1 MISIKRISGLLF
13 GPLLFIL
20 IQFISISDLSTEGKY
35 VLGTASWMAIW
46 WVLEVVDIAVT
57 SLLPIVIFPLTGT
70 LSISE
75 TTSQYGHNLVFL
87 YLAGFI
93 IAIAIERWGLHKRIA
108 LTIISFMGTKIN
120 FIILGFMISTGFLSM
135 FISNTAT
142 TVMMLP
148 IALAIITQLDNKSN
162 ESRNNNQNFSK
173 SLLLSI
179 AYSASIGGIAT
190 LFGTPPNMVLRGV
203 VESNFG
209 YTITF
214 MDWFI
219 IGFPISIT
227 LLFLCWIYIT
237 KISNNYFMDEFPLG
251 KDQIIKLKSELGRIS
266 AEEKRVGVIFFLTAL
281 CWITRSQ
288 IEKFLPGIDDTIIG
302 MIFGILLFV
311 IPVKSNKRSLV
322 IWKEAVKLP
331 WGVIILFG
339 GGMALAKGFVDSG
352 LSVWFGNNLTSL
364 NGLPMIL
371 LILSIVTS
379 VNFLTEMTS
388 NLATTAMLLP
398 VLAAIGLE
406 MNIDPLILMISATM
420 AASCAFMLPVAT
432 PPNAIVFGSGY
443 LRIPDMIKKGFWLNI
458 ISIILISFMVYF
470 FVPVLLK
477 F

>member
-1 MISIKRISGLLF
+1 M
-13 GPLLFIL
+13 
-20 IQFISISDLSTEGKY
+20 GK
-35 VLGTASWMAIW
+35 
-46 WVLEVVDIAVT
+46 
-57 SLLPIVIFPLTGT
+57 
-70 LSISE
+70 
-75 TTSQYGHNLVFL
+75 
-87 YLAGFI
+87 
-93 IAIAIERWGLHKRIA
+93 
-108 LTIISFMGTKIN
+108 
-120 FIILGFMISTGFLSM
+120 
-135 FISNTAT
+135 
-142 TVMMLP
+142 
-148 IALAIITQLDNKSN
+148 
-162 ESRNNNQNFSK
+162 
-173 SLLLSI
+173 
-179 AYSASIGGIAT
+179 
-190 LFGTPPNMVLRGV
+190 
-203 VESNFG
+203 
-209 YTITF
+209 
-214 MDWFI
+214 
-219 IGFPISIT
+219 
-227 LLFLCWIYIT
+227 
-237 KISNNYFMDEFPLG
+237 
-251 KDQIIKLKSELGRIS
+251 IS

>member
-1 MISIKRISGLLF
+1 MISIKRISGLIF

-20 IQFISISDLSTEGKY
+20 IQFISINDLSTEGKY

-108 LTIISFMGTKIN
+108 LNIISFMGTKIN
-120 FIILGFMISTGFLSM
+120 FIILGFMISTSFLSM

-162 ESRNNNQNFSK
+162 KSRNNNQNFSK

-190 LFGTPPNMVLRGV
+190 IFGTPPNMVLRGV

-214 MDWFI
+214 MDWFV

-302 MIFGILLFV
+302 IIFGILLFV
-311 IPVKSNKRSLV
+311 IPVKSNKRSLL

-352 LSVWFGNNLTSL
+352 LSIWFGNNLTSL

-432 PPNAIVFGSGY
+432 PPNAIVFGAGY

-458 ISIILISFMVYF
+458 ISIILISIMVYY
-470 FVPVLLK
+470 FVPILLK

>member
-1 MISIKRISGLLF
+1 MISIKRISGLIF

-20 IQFISISDLSTEGKY
+20 IQFISINDLSTEGKY

-108 LTIISFMGTKIN
+108 LNIISFMGTKIN
-120 FIILGFMISTGFLSM
+120 FIILGFMISTAFLSM

-162 ESRNNNQNFSK
+162 KSRNNNQNFSK

-190 LFGTPPNMVLRGV
+190 IFGTPPNMVLRGV

-302 MIFGILLFV
+302 IIFGILLFV
-311 IPVKSNKRSLV
+311 IPVKSNKRSLL

-352 LSVWFGNNLTSL
+352 LSIWFGNNLTSL

-432 PPNAIVFGSGY
+432 PPNAIVFGAGY

-458 ISIILISFMVYF
+458 ISIILISIMVYY
-470 FVPVLLK
+470 FVPILLK

>member
-13 GPLLFIL
+13 GPVLFIL
-20 IQFISISDLSTEGKY
+20 IQFISINDLSAEGKY

-57 SLLPIVIFPLTGT
+57 SLLPIVIFPITGT

-108 LTIISFMGTKIN
+108 LNIISFMGTKIN
-120 FIILGFMISTGFLSM
+120 FIILGFMLSTAFLSM

-203 VESNFG
+203 VESNLG

-251 KDQIIKLKSELGRIS
+251 KDQIIKLKSQLGRIS

-398 VLAAIGLE
+398 VLAAIGIE

-432 PPNAIVFGSGY
+432 PPNAIVFGAGY

-458 ISIILISFMVYF
+458 ISIILISLMVYY
-470 FVPVLLK
+470 FVPILLK

>member
-20 IQFISISDLSTEGKY
+20 IQFISINDLSIEGKY

-108 LTIISFMGTKIN
+108 LNIISFMGTKIN
-120 FIILGFMISTGFLSM
+120 FIILGFMISTSFLSM

-302 MIFGILLFV
+302 IIFGILLFV
-311 IPVKSNKRSLV
+311 IPVKSNKRSLL

-432 PPNAIVFGSGY
+432 PPNAIVFGAGY

-458 ISIILISFMVYF
+458 ISIILISIMVYY
-470 FVPVLLK
+470 FVPILLK

>member
-20 IQFISISDLSTEGKY
+20 IQFISINDLSTEGKY

-120 FIILGFMISTGFLSM
+120 FIILGFMISTAFLSM

-302 MIFGILLFV
+302 IIFGILLFV
-311 IPVKSNKRSLV
+311 IPVKSNKRSLL

>member
-120 FIILGFMISTGFLSM
+120 YIILGFMISTAFLSM

-251 KDQIIKLKSELGRIS
+251 KDQIIKLKSEMGKIS

>member
-20 IQFISISDLSTEGKY
+20 IQFISINDLSTEGKY

-120 FIILGFMISTGFLSM
+120 FIILGFMISTAFLSM

-251 KDQIIKLKSELGRIS
+251 KDQIIKLKSELGKIS

>member
-1 MISIKRISGLLF
+1 MISIKRISGLIF

-20 IQFISISDLSTEGKY
+20 IQFISINDLSTEGKY

-108 LTIISFMGTKIN
+108 LNIISFMGTKIN
-120 FIILGFMISTGFLSM
+120 FIILGFMISTSFLSM

-162 ESRNNNQNFSK
+162 KSRNNNQNFSK

-237 KISNNYFMDEFPLG
+237 KISNNYFIDEFPLG

-302 MIFGILLFV
+302 IIFGILLFV
-311 IPVKSNKRSLV
+311 IPVKSNKRSLL

-352 LSVWFGNNLTSL
+352 LSIWFGNNLTSL

-432 PPNAIVFGSGY
+432 PPNAIVFGAGY

-458 ISIILISFMVYF
+458 ISIILISIMVYY
-470 FVPVLLK
+470 FVPILLK

>member
-20 IQFISISDLSTEGKY
+20 IQFISINDLSTEGKY

-57 SLLPIVIFPLTGT
+57 SLLPIAIFPLTGT

-108 LTIISFMGTKIN
+108 LNIISFMGTKIN
-120 FIILGFMISTGFLSM
+120 FIILGFMISTSFLSM

-162 ESRNNNQNFSK
+162 KSRNNNQNFSK

-302 MIFGILLFV
+302 IIFGILLFV
-311 IPVKSNKRSLV
+311 IPVKSNKRSLL

-352 LSVWFGNNLTSL
+352 LSIWFGNNLTSL
-364 NGLPMIL
+364 NGFPMIL

-432 PPNAIVFGSGY
+432 PPNAIVFGAGY

-458 ISIILISFMVYF
+458 ISIILISIMVYY
-470 FVPVLLK
+470 FVPILLK

>member
-13 GPLLFIL
+13 GPVLFIL
-20 IQFISISDLSTEGKY
+20 IQFISINDLSAEGKY

-57 SLLPIVIFPLTGT
+57 SLLPIVIFPITGT

-108 LTIISFMGTKIN
+108 LNIISFMGTKIN
-120 FIILGFMISTGFLSM
+120 FIILGFMLSTAFLSM

-203 VESNFG
+203 VESNLG

-398 VLAAIGLE
+398 VLAAIGIE

-432 PPNAIVFGSGY
+432 PPNAIVFGAGY

-458 ISIILISFMVYF
+458 ISIILISIMVYY
-470 FVPVLLK
+470 FVPILLK

>member
-1 MISIKRISGLLF
+1 MISIKRISGLIF

-20 IQFISISDLSTEGKY
+20 IQFISINDLSTEGKY

-108 LTIISFMGTKIN
+108 LNIISFMGTKIN
-120 FIILGFMISTGFLSM
+120 FIILGFMISTSFLSM

-162 ESRNNNQNFSK
+162 KSRNNNQNFSK

-214 MDWFI
+214 MDWFV

-302 MIFGILLFV
+302 IIFGILLFV
-311 IPVKSNKRSLV
+311 IPVKSNKRSLL

-352 LSVWFGNNLTSL
+352 LSIWFGNNLTSL

-432 PPNAIVFGSGY
+432 PPNAIVFGAGY

-458 ISIILISFMVYF
+458 ISIILISIMVYY
-470 FVPVLLK
+470 FVPILLK

>member
-120 FIILGFMISTGFLSM
+120 FIILGFMISTAFLSM

-251 KDQIIKLKSELGRIS
+251 KDQIIKLKSELGKIS

>member
-20 IQFISISDLSTEGKY
+20 IQFISINDLSTEGKY

-120 FIILGFMISTGFLSM
+120 FIILGFMISTAFLSM

>member
-120 FIILGFMISTGFLSM
+120 FIILGFMISTAFLSM

>member
-20 IQFISISDLSTEGKY
+20 IQFISINDLSTEGKY

-108 LTIISFMGTKIN
+108 LNIISFMGTKIN
-120 FIILGFMISTGFLSM
+120 FIILGFMISTSFLSM

-142 TVMMLP
+142 SVMMLP

-190 LFGTPPNMVLRGV
+190 LFGTPPNMVFRGV
-203 VESNFG
+203 VETNFG
-209 YTITF
+209 YKITF

-432 PPNAIVFGSGY
+432 PPNAIVFGAGY

-458 ISIILISFMVYF
+458 ISIILISIMVYY
-470 FVPVLLK
+470 FVPILLK

>member
-1 MISIKRISGLLF
+1 MISIKRISGLIF

-20 IQFISISDLSTEGKY
+20 IQFISINDLSTEGKY

-108 LTIISFMGTKIN
+108 LNIISFMGTKIN
-120 FIILGFMISTGFLSM
+120 FIILGFMISTSFLSM

-162 ESRNNNQNFSK
+162 KSRNNNQNFSK

-302 MIFGILLFV
+302 IIFGILLFV
-311 IPVKSNKRSLV
+311 IPVKSNKRSLL

-352 LSVWFGNNLTSL
+352 LSIWFGNNLTSL

-432 PPNAIVFGSGY
+432 PPNAIVFGAGY

-458 ISIILISFMVYF
+458 ISIILISIMVYY
-470 FVPVLLK
+470 FVPILLK

>member
-20 IQFISISDLSTEGKY
+20 IQFISINDLSTEGKY

-108 LTIISFMGTKIN
+108 LNIISFMGTKIN
-120 FIILGFMISTGFLSM
+120 FIILGFMISTSFLSM

-162 ESRNNNQNFSK
+162 KSRNNNQNFSK

-214 MDWFI
+214 MDWFV

-302 MIFGILLFV
+302 IIFGILLFV
-311 IPVKSNKRSLV
+311 IPVKSNKRSLL

-352 LSVWFGNNLTSL
+352 LSIWFGNNLTSL

-432 PPNAIVFGSGY
+432 PPNAIVFGAGY

-458 ISIILISFMVYF
+458 ISIILISIMVYY
-470 FVPVLLK
+470 FVPILLK

>member
-13 GPLLFIL
+13 GPVLFIL
-20 IQFISISDLSTEGKY
+20 IQFISINDLSAEGKY

-108 LTIISFMGTKIN
+108 LNIISFMGTKIN
-120 FIILGFMISTGFLSM
+120 FIILGFMLSTAFLSM

-398 VLAAIGLE
+398 VLAAIGIE

-432 PPNAIVFGSGY
+432 PPNAIVFGAGY

-458 ISIILISFMVYF
+458 ISIILISIMVYY
-470 FVPVLLK
+470 FVPILLK

>member
-20 IQFISISDLSTEGKY
+20 IQFISINDLSTEGKY

-108 LTIISFMGTKIN
+108 LNIISFMGTKIN
-120 FIILGFMISTGFLSM
+120 FIILGFMLSTSFLSM

-203 VESNFG
+203 VETNFG

-251 KDQIIKLKSELGRIS
+251 KGQIIKLKSELGRIS

-302 MIFGILLFV
+302 IIFGILLFV
-311 IPVKSNKRSLV
+311 IPVKSNERSLL

-432 PPNAIVFGSGY
+432 PPNAIVFGAGY

-458 ISIILISFMVYF
+458 ISIILISIMVYY
-470 FVPVLLK
+470 FVPILLK

>member
-13 GPLLFIL
+13 GPVLFIL
-20 IQFISISDLSTEGKY
+20 IQFISINDLSAEGKY

-57 SLLPIVIFPLTGT
+57 SLLPIVIFPITGT

-108 LTIISFMGTKIN
+108 LNIISFMGTKIN
-120 FIILGFMISTGFLSM
+120 FIILGFMLSTAFLSM

-203 VESNFG
+203 VESNLG

-398 VLAAIGLE
+398 VLAAIGIE

-432 PPNAIVFGSGY
+432 PPNAIVFGAGY

-458 ISIILISFMVYF
+458 ISIILISLMVYY
-470 FVPVLLK
+470 FVPILLK

>member
-20 IQFISISDLSTEGKY
+20 IQFISINDLSTEGKY

-108 LTIISFMGTKIN
+108 LNIISFMGTKIN
-120 FIILGFMISTGFLSM
+120 FIILGFMISTSFLSM

-162 ESRNNNQNFSK
+162 KSRNNNQNFSK

-302 MIFGILLFV
+302 IIFGILLFV
-311 IPVKSNKRSLV
+311 IPVKSNKRSLL

-352 LSVWFGNNLTSL
+352 LSIWFGNNLTSL

-432 PPNAIVFGSGY
+432 PPNAIVFGAGY

-458 ISIILISFMVYF
+458 ISIILISIMVYY
-470 FVPVLLK
+470 FVPILLK

>member
-1 MISIKRISGLLF
+1 MISIKRISGLIF

-20 IQFISISDLSTEGKY
+20 IQFISINDLSTEGKY

-108 LTIISFMGTKIN
+108 LNIISFMGTKIN
-120 FIILGFMISTGFLSM
+120 FIILGFMISTSFLSM

-214 MDWFI
+214 MDWFV

-237 KISNNYFMDEFPLG
+237 KISNNYFIDEFPLG

-302 MIFGILLFV
+302 IIFGILLFV
-311 IPVKSNKRSLV
+311 IPVKSNKRSLL

-352 LSVWFGNNLTSL
+352 LSIWFGNNLTSL

-432 PPNAIVFGSGY
+432 PPNAIVFGAGY

-458 ISIILISFMVYF
+458 ISIILISIMVYY
-470 FVPVLLK
+470 FVPILLK

>member
-13 GPLLFIL
+13 GPVLFIL
-20 IQFISISDLSTEGKY
+20 IQFISINDLSAEGKY

-57 SLLPIVIFPLTGT
+57 SLLPIVIFPITGT

-108 LTIISFMGTKIN
+108 LNIISFMGTKIN
-120 FIILGFMISTGFLSM
+120 FIILGFMLSTAFLSM

-148 IALAIITQLDNKSN
+148 IAIAIITQLDNKSN

-203 VESNFG
+203 VESNLG

-352 LSVWFGNNLTSL
+352 LSLWFGNNLTSL

-398 VLAAIGLE
+398 VLAAIGIE

-432 PPNAIVFGSGY
+432 PPNAIVFGAGY

-458 ISIILISFMVYF
+458 ISIILISIMVYY
-470 FVPVLLK
+470 FVPILLK

>member
-1 MISIKRISGLLF
+1 
-13 GPLLFIL
+13 
-20 IQFISISDLSTEGKY
+20 
-35 VLGTASWMAIW
+35 
-46 WVLEVVDIAVT
+46 
-57 SLLPIVIFPLTGT
+57 
-70 LSISE
+70 
-75 TTSQYGHNLVFL
+75 
-87 YLAGFI
+87 
-93 IAIAIERWGLHKRIA
+93 
-108 LTIISFMGTKIN
+108 
-120 FIILGFMISTGFLSM
+120 MISTAFLSM

>member
-20 IQFISISDLSTEGKY
+20 IQFISINNLSAEGKY
-35 VLGTASWMAIW
+35 VLGTAIWMAIW
-46 WVLEVVDIAVT
+46 WVTEVVDIAVT

-108 LTIISFMGTKIN
+108 LNIISFMGIKIN
-120 FIILGFMISTGFLSM
+120 FIILGFMISTAFLSM

-148 IALAIITQLDNKSN
+148 IALAIITQLDNKPN
-162 ESRNNNQNFSK
+162 ISRNNNQNFSK

-214 MDWFI
+214 IDWFI

-251 KDQIIKLKSELGRIS
+251 KDQIIKLKSDLGIIS
-266 AEEKRVGVIFFLTAL
+266 AEEKRVGVIFFMTAL

-302 MIFGILLFV
+302 IIFGILLFV
-311 IPVKSNKRSLV
+311 IPVKSNKRSLLT
-322 IWKEAVKLP
+322 WKEAVKLP

-364 NGLPMIL
+364 SGLPMIV

-398 VLAAIGLE
+398 VLAAIGIE

-432 PPNAIVFGSGY
+432 PPNAIVFGAGY

-458 ISIILISFMVYF
+458 ISIILISIMVYY
-470 FVPVLLK
+470 FVPILLK

>member
-20 IQFISISDLSTEGKY
+20 IQFISINDLSTEGKY

-108 LTIISFMGTKIN
+108 LNIISFMGTKIN
-120 FIILGFMISTGFLSM
+120 FIILGFMISTSFLSM

-162 ESRNNNQNFSK
+162 KSRNNNQNFSK

-214 MDWFI
+214 MDWFV

-237 KISNNYFMDEFPLG
+237 KISNNYFIDEFPLG

-302 MIFGILLFV
+302 IIFGILLFV
-311 IPVKSNKRSLV
+311 IPVKSNKRSLL

-352 LSVWFGNNLTSL
+352 LSIWFGNNLTSL

-432 PPNAIVFGSGY
+432 PPNAIVFGAGY

-458 ISIILISFMVYF
+458 ISIILISIMVYY
-470 FVPVLLK
+470 FVPILLK

>member
-20 IQFISISDLSTEGKY
+20 IQFISINDLSTEGKY

-108 LTIISFMGTKIN
+108 LNIISFMGTKIN
-120 FIILGFMISTGFLSM
+120 FIILGFMISTSFLSM

-162 ESRNNNQNFSK
+162 KSRNNNQNFSK

-219 IGFPISIT
+219 IGFPISII

-237 KISNNYFMDEFPLG
+237 KISNNYFINEFPLG
-251 KDQIIKLKSELGRIS
+251 KNQIIKLKSNLGRIS
-266 AEEKRVGVIFFLTAL
+266 AEEKRVGVIFILTAL

-302 MIFGILLFV
+302 IIFGILLFV
-311 IPVKSNKRSLV
+311 IPVKSNKRSLL

-352 LSVWFGNNLTSL
+352 LSIWFGNNLTSL

-432 PPNAIVFGSGY
+432 PPNAIVFGAGY

-458 ISIILISFMVYF
+458 ISIILISIMVYY
-470 FVPVLLK
+470 FVPILLK

>member
-13 GPLLFIL
+13 GPVLFIL
-20 IQFISISDLSTEGKY
+20 IQFISLNDLSPEGKY

-108 LTIISFMGTKIN
+108 LNIISFMGTKIN
-120 FIILGFMISTGFLSM
+120 FIILGFMISTAFLSM

-219 IGFPISIT
+219 IGFPISII

-237 KISNNYFMDEFPLG
+237 KISNNYFINEFPLG
-251 KDQIIKLKSELGRIS
+251 KNQIIKLKSNLGRIS
-266 AEEKRVGVIFFLTAL
+266 AEEKRVGVIFILTAL

-302 MIFGILLFV
+302 IIFGILLFV
-311 IPVKSNKRSLV
+311 IPVKSNERSLLT
-322 IWKEAVKLP
+322 WKEAVKLP

-352 LSVWFGNNLTSL
+352 LSIWFGNNLTSL

-432 PPNAIVFGSGY
+432 PPNAIVFGAGY

-458 ISIILISFMVYF
+458 ISIILISIMVYY
-470 FVPVLLK
+470 FVPMLLK

>member
-13 GPLLFIL
+13 GPVLFIL
-20 IQFISISDLSTEGKY
+20 IQFISINDLSAEGKY

-108 LTIISFMGTKIN
+108 LNIISFMGTKIN
-120 FIILGFMISTGFLSM
+120 FIILGFMLSTAFLSM

-203 VESNFG
+203 VESNLG

-398 VLAAIGLE
+398 VLAAIGIE

-432 PPNAIVFGSGY
+432 PPNAIVFGAGY

-458 ISIILISFMVYF
+458 ISIILISLMVYY
-470 FVPVLLK
+470 FVPILLK

>member
-20 IQFISISDLSTEGKY
+20 IQFISINDLSTEGKY

-120 FIILGFMISTGFLSM
+120 FIILGFMISTAFLSM

-251 KDQIIKLKSELGRIS
+251 KDQIIKLKSELGKIS

-281 CWITRSQ
+281 CLITRSQ

>member
-13 GPLLFIL
+13 GPVLFIL
-20 IQFISISDLSTEGKY
+20 IQFISINDLSAEGKY

-57 SLLPIVIFPLTGT
+57 SLLPIVIFPLTVT

-108 LTIISFMGTKIN
+108 LNIISFMGTKIN
-120 FIILGFMISTGFLSM
+120 FIILGFMLSTAFLSM

-203 VESNFG
+203 VESNLG

-398 VLAAIGLE
+398 VLAAIGIE

-432 PPNAIVFGSGY
+432 PPNAIVFGAGY

-458 ISIILISFMVYF
+458 ISIILISLMVYY
-470 FVPVLLK
+470 FVPILLK

>member
-13 GPLLFIL
+13 GPVLFIL
-20 IQFISISDLSTEGKY
+20 IQFISINGLSTEGKY

-108 LTIISFMGTKIN
+108 LNIISFMGTKIN
-120 FIILGFMISTGFLSM
+120 FIILGFMLSTAFLSM

-179 AYSASIGGIAT
+179 AYSASIGGVAT

-398 VLAAIGLE
+398 VLAAIGIE

-432 PPNAIVFGSGY
+432 PPNAIVFGAGY

-458 ISIILISFMVYF
+458 ISIILISLMVYY
-470 FVPVLLK
+470 FVPILLK